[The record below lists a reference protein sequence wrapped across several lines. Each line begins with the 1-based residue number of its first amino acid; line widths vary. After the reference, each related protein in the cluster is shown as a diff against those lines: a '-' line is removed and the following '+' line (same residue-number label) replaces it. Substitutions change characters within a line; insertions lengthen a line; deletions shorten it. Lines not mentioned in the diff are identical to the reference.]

1 MDCKTDHSGKF
12 SFLNTEYTISLS
24 KSPFS
29 TRYPYYSPWL
39 GFLVMSL
46 VVISLKI

>member
-12 SFLNTEYTISLS
+12 SFLNFDNTISLS
-24 KSPFS
+24 KSPFFH
-29 TRYPYYSPWL
+29 YPYYSPWL